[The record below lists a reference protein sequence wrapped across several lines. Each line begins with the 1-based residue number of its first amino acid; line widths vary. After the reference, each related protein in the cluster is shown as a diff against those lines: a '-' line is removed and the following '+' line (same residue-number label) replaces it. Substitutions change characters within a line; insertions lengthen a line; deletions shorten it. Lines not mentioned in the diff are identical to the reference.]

1 MKGGDQTPVF
11 QRGHCVSTW
20 LTINP
25 AEEPDIKTHPGG
37 VHFNAYTAKEALMMR
52 KIRNHFVFVLT
63 VLFFIGAC
71 ILGAPSQAPAADQIS
86 LRVADFYPPGHPI
99 RKGFL
104 EAFAAPLEKRTNGK
118 VKIDYYGHET
128 LVKAKDILDATINGV
143 ADIGNM
149 TYAGSRIPLIFYQQ
163 LPGVFSDDQTVGAA
177 RAMWKIH
184 KKYISP
190 EFEKLGLKLLYVNS
204 TTGYQIMTTKKPVRS
219 LADIQGMKFRVAG
232 SVLPH
237 SIKALGGVSVSMTM
251 GEVYEAMER
260 GVVDGIALS
269 VPSVK
274 AYAFYE
280 IIKYATINCNMGGYP
295 SYFAMNMKKWKSLPD
310 DVKKVIEE
318 LGLEATTN
326 SSQIGVNQVGSDINE
341 WKNKGI
347 EIIKLPK
354 EDAAKAAEMLAPVWG
369 AWTKAMS
376 EKGHDMKALVAD
388 WQKALAEEGIELS
401 PVLVNAVQ

>member
-1 MKGGDQTPVF
+1 MKP
-11 QRGHCVSTW
+11 
-20 LTINP
+20 
-25 AEEPDIKTHPGG
+25 
-37 VHFNAYTAKEALMMR
+37 

-63 VLFFIGAC
+63 LVLFIGAG
-71 ILGAPSQAPAADQIS
+71 ILAAPCPAPAADQVT

-104 EAFAAPLEKRTNGK
+104 EAWAAPLEKRTNGR
-118 VKIDYYGHET
+118 VKIDYYGHES

-149 TYAGSRIPLIFYQQ
+149 TYAGSRVPLIFYQQ
-163 LPGVFSDDQTVGAA
+163 LPGVYEDDQTVGAA

-184 KKYISP
+184 KKYVTP

-204 TTGYQIMTTKKPVRS
+204 TTGYQVMTTKQAIRKLSDV
-219 LADIQGMKFRVAG
+219 QGMKFRVAG

-237 SIKALGGVSVSMTM
+237 SVKALGGVPVSMTM

-280 IIKYATINCNMGGYP
+280 ILKYATVNCNLGGYP
-295 SYFAMNMKKWKSLPD
+295 SYFAMNMKTWNSLPD
-310 DVKKVIEE
+310 DIKKTIEDMA
-318 LGLEATTN
+318 LEATTN
-326 SSQIGVNQVGSDINE
+326 STQIGVDQLNSDLNA
-341 WKNKGI
+341 WKQKGI
-347 EIIKLPK
+347 EIIRLPK
-354 EDAAKAAEMLAPVWG
+354 EDAAKAAEILAPVWG
-369 AWTKAMS
+369 SWTKAMS
-376 EKGHDMKALVAD
+376 EKGYPMKALVAD

-401 PVLVNAVQ
+401 PVLVKAVQ

>member
-1 MKGGDQTPVF
+1 MKTKTLKHF
-11 QRGHCVSTW
+11 LFF
-20 LTINP
+20 LT
-25 AEEPDIKTHPGG
+25 
-37 VHFNAYTAKEALMMR
+37 L
-52 KIRNHFVFVLT
+52 
-63 VLFFIGAC
+63 VLFLSAG
-71 ILGAPSQAPAADQIS
+71 ILGTPSPAAAAGEIS
-86 LRVADFYPPGHPI
+86 LRMADFYPPGHPI

-118 VKIDYYGHET
+118 VKIDYYGHES
-128 LVKAKDILDATINGV
+128 LVKAKDILDATISGV

-163 LPGVFSDDQTVGAA
+163 LPGVFSDEQTVGAA
-177 RAMWKIH
+177 RAMWKIRE
-184 KKYISP
+184 KYVAP

-204 TTGYQIMTTKKPVRS
+204 TTGYQIMTTKKPIRRIG
-219 LADIQGMKFRVAG
+219 DIEGMKFRVAG

-237 SIKALGGVSVSMTM
+237 SIKGLGGVPVSMTM

-280 IIKYATINCNMGGYP
+280 IIKYATVNCNMGGYP
-295 SYFAMNMKKWKSLPD
+295 SYFAMNMKKWNSLPD
-310 DVKKVIEE
+310 DVKKVIEDMA
-318 LGLEATTN
+318 LETVSN
-326 SSQIGVNQVGSDINE
+326 STQIGVDRVESDINE
-341 WKNKGI
+341 WQKKGI
-347 EIIKLPK
+347 EVIKLPK
-354 EDAAKAAEMLAPVWG
+354 EDAEQAAKLLAPVWG
-369 AWTKAMS
+369 SWTKTMS
-376 EKGHDMKALVAD
+376 EKGHPMKALVMD

>member
-1 MKGGDQTPVF
+1 MKG
-11 QRGHCVSTW
+11 
-20 LTINP
+20 
-25 AEEPDIKTHPGG
+25 
-37 VHFNAYTAKEALMMR
+37 
-52 KIRNHFVFVLT
+52 KIRNHFVFVFTLLL
-63 VLFFIGAC
+63 VIGTG
-71 ILGAPSQAPAADQIS
+71 ILGAPSPAPGSDQIV

-99 RKGFL
+99 RDGFL

-118 VKIDYYGHET
+118 VKIDYYGHES

-163 LPGVFSDDQTVGAA
+163 LPGVFSDEQTVGAA

-184 KKYISP
+184 EKYVSP

-204 TTGYQIMTTKKPVRS
+204 TTGYQMMTTKTPVRTLS
-219 LADIQGMKFRVAG
+219 DIQGMKFRVAG

-237 SIKALGGVSVSMTM
+237 SIKGLGGVPVSMTM

-260 GVVDGIALS
+260 GVVDGVALS

-280 IIKYATINCNMGGYP
+280 IIKYATVNCNMGGYP

-318 LGLEATTN
+318 LGLEATSN
-326 SSQIGVNQVGSDINE
+326 SSQIGVDRLTSDLNE
-341 WKNKGI
+341 WKTKGI

-354 EDAAKAAEMLAPVWG
+354 EDEAKAQELLAPVWG

-376 EKGHDMKALVAD
+376 EKGYPMKALVAD
-388 WQKALAEEGIELS
+388 WQKALAEEGIELA